1 MKTKSLFQIPAGRR
15 WCIGLLTAGLFAG
28 LAAQGLAAVRTWT
41 GGGNPDFSWS
51 NPANWDGG
59 ASAPT
64 SGDFLVFDGTV
75 GLANNNDLTAGLSF
89 SSISFATN
97 AGAFVI
103 SGNTVKIGANG
114 LGATTANG
122 NGGVT
127 NYSASPQTFYVQ
139 LQNDRT
145 TRFANFGGDIISAN
159 KLWDWRW
166 YMHGPGKLIIAST
179 NPASGLNGNV
189 LGATG
194 GTMVFAAQPLTGV
207 IGHGLFI
214 NPGGT
219 VQLVGPSTNQI
230 ASGRDVYMSGGKIQI
245 QTTNALGAA
254 AGEDV
259 SSLKSQS
266 VNATGAIVENGS
278 TSPIYLGVG
287 EGNNRRGYFIGTIQD
302 GGSAALALNV
312 FGAAWQTLAG
322 TNTYTGATLV
332 TNSNVAGITRLI
344 VDGVHTGGGTYTVSG
359 NATNAPNQAALA
371 GKGVISAAVNLLDY
385 SFLAPG
391 GVLSSTSTNQDNYT
405 ATFTDSTA
413 VLTISNAVSLAS
425 SSTVLDIQLAGTTP
439 GVGYDQVV
447 IAGSG
452 TFSNN
457 SANLQLTVDVAFT
470 PQAGNKF
477 TLVQVPGTSP
487 ANNIGVFTKLNGL
500 PVNLAQGATFLVGAA
515 KFRISYRAEGSTFDA
530 GAGNGNDIMLEALE
544 STSANLTWRG
554 DVDGDWDVQL
564 KSNWRNTNNVA
575 TTFTNLDF
583 VTFNDSGVTTNV
595 NLTTDLTPGT
605 ILVNATK
612 NYEFSGAGKLTGGLV
627 LTKTNTGTLTLKTA
641 NDYAGAAVV
650 NQGTLQIGDNGA
662 EGALTCA
669 ITVNSNGVLAFNRV
683 DDQVFSPF
691 SFAGKGRFVH
701 NGTGGLLLTN
711 DYSSAFTGFTTNS
724 GGALQ
729 FGDGTAAASIARLG
743 GLIHVTAP
751 SSVYYNFGGGT
762 AQTIGSSLSGPGSLT
777 IAYTTGGSTA
787 TFGSTA
793 TNSSFTGTL
802 TIKPYTRVEI
812 STAASQPAG
821 PIVVESDGSG
831 GNGSFYPHVANF
843 TNANA
848 ITIAGPGPGGASG
861 PIDTPRGKG
870 ALRLGNGWSGP
881 IILSA
886 NATIGASAGTGTI
899 LGNISDGGAGYTLE
913 LIGGTLQ
920 IGPTSGVNNYG
931 PTLITEDLSGSTSTS
946 GQTLVR
952 ALNSNPFSS
961 SPVRMVGQ
969 TRLELNGNNLN
980 LANLVDDS
988 ISSGVSNFSPVIAN
1002 GSSTAVATLTL
1013 GADDGSQ
1020 SFSGRF
1026 INGSTRV
1033 LNLTKV
1039 GAGTFTVTGDSTN
1052 TGTVTVSVGS
1062 LALAAATANY
1072 PTGQPVIGSGSF
1084 SNATLLTVASGA
1096 TLDVL
1101 GRIDQTLTVNSGQT
1115 LGGSGTVN
1123 GAVVVVPGG
1132 NLAPGSSVGTLTVAG
1147 NVTLGGNLTIELN
1160 RALAPNSD
1168 RLATSG
1174 GSITGGGTLTLTNL
1188 GAALQA
1194 GDTFQVFAAGV
1205 SGITVPA
1212 QTVDYVNAVTYTWQN
1227 NLAASGSV
1235 TVQSVTPI
1243 TAPTLNV
1250 GQSGN
1255 LLTFSWTGPFKLQ
1268 SQTNSLNVGISSNW
1282 GNYPGGSTSPV
1293 GVTINPTNPTVF
1305 FRLSL
1310 Q

>member
-1 MKTKSLFQIPAGRR
+1 MNTKSLLKIPGGRR
-15 WCIGLLTAGLFAG
+15 WGRCLLTAGLLIG
-28 LAAQGLAAVRTWT
+28 LASQGLAAVRTWT
-41 GGGNPDFSWS
+41 GGGNPDFNWS
-51 NPANWDGG
+51 NPLNWDGG
-59 ASAPT
+59 VSAPVA
-64 SGDFLVFDGTV
+64 GDYLVFDGAV
-75 GLANNNDLTAGLSF
+75 GLVNNNDLANQTSF

-122 NGGVT
+122 NGGLT
-127 NYSASPQTFYVQ
+127 NYSANPQTFYIQ
-139 LQNDRT
+139 IQNDRT
-145 TRFANFGGDIISAN
+145 TRVANFGGDIINNN
-159 KLWDWRW
+159 KFWDWRW
-166 YMHGPGKLIIAST
+166 YMHGPGKLIIAAT
-179 NPASGLNGNV
+179 NTASGLNGNV
-189 LGATG
+189 LGANG
-194 GTMVFAAQPLTGV
+194 GIMVFASQPSAGV

-230 ASGRDVYMSGGKIQI
+230 ANNRDIYMSGGKIQI

-254 AGEDV
+254 AGEEV
-259 SSLKSQS
+259 PSLKSQS

-278 TSPIYLGVG
+278 AAPTYLGLG

-332 TNSNVAGITRLI
+332 TNGNIAGITRLI
-344 VDGVHTGGGTYTVSG
+344 VDGVHTGGGAYTVSG

-371 GKGVISAAVNLLDY
+371 GKGAITAPVTLLDY

-391 GVLSSTSTNQDNYT
+391 GVLSAAAMTQDNNT
-405 ATFTDSTA
+405 ATFAESTA
-413 VLTISNAVSLAS
+413 VLTISNSVSLAS
-425 SSTVLDIQLAGTTP
+425 SSAALDVQLAGTTA
-439 GVGYDQVV
+439 GAGYDQVV

-457 SANLQLTVDVAFT
+457 SANLQLAVDVTFT
-470 PQAGNKF
+470 PQAGDKF
-477 TLVQVPGTSP
+477 TLVQVPGTSA
-487 ANNIGVFTKLNGL
+487 ANNVGVFTKLNGL
-500 PVNLAQGATFLVGAA
+500 PANLAQGATFLIGAA

-554 DVDGDWDVQL
+554 DVDGDWDVQV
-564 KSNWRNTNNVA
+564 KANWRNTNNVA
-575 TTFTNLDF
+575 ATFTNLDF

-605 ILVNATK
+605 ILVNAAQS
-612 NYEFSGAGKLTGGLV
+612 YVFSGVGKLTGGMV
-627 LTKTNTGTLTLKTA
+627 LTKTNTGTLILKTA

-650 NQGTLQIGDNGA
+650 HQGTLQIGENGG

-669 ITVNSNGVLAFNRV
+669 ITVNSNGVLAFNRS
-683 DDQVFSPF
+683 DEQVFSPY
-691 SFAGKGRFVH
+691 SFAGKGKFVH
-701 NGTGGLLLTN
+701 NGSGNLIVTN
-711 DYSSAFTGFTTNS
+711 DYSAAFTGITTNS
-724 GGALQ
+724 GGTLQ
-729 FGDGTAAASIARLG
+729 FGDGTAAASAARLG
-743 GLIHVTAP
+743 GLLHVTAP
-751 SSVYYNFGGGT
+751 SSVYYNFGGGS

-793 TNSSFTGTL
+793 TNSGFTGTL

-831 GNGSFYPHVANF
+831 GNGAFYPHVSNF

-848 ITIAGPGPGGASG
+848 ITIAGPGPGSISG

-870 ALRLGNGWSGP
+870 ALRLGNAWAGP
-881 IILSA
+881 ITLSA

-931 PTLITEDLSGSTSTS
+931 PTLITEDLSGGNSVS
-946 GQTLVR
+946 GLTTVR
-952 ALNSNPFSS
+952 LLNGNAFSAN
-961 SPVRMVGQ
+961 PVRMVGQ
-969 TRLELNGNNLN
+969 TRLELNGQNLS
-980 LANLVDDS
+980 LVNLVDES
-988 ISSGVSNFSPVIAN
+988 TSAGVTNFSPVIAN
-1002 GSSTAVATLTL
+1002 GSASASATLTV
-1013 GADDGSQ
+1013 GSDNNPQ
-1020 SFSGRF
+1020 TFGGRF
-1026 INGSTRV
+1026 INGGTRA
-1033 LNLTKV
+1033 LHLTKI
-1039 GAGTFTVTGDSTN
+1039 GTGTFTVTGDNTN
-1052 TGTVTVSVGS
+1052 TGTVLVSAGT
-1062 LALAAATANY
+1062 LALAESTAFY
-1072 PTGQPVIGSGSF
+1072 LTGQPVIGSGSF
-1084 SNATLLTVASGA
+1084 SNAALLSVASGA
-1096 TLDVL
+1096 TLDVM
-1101 GRIDQTLTVNSGQT
+1101 GRLSQTLTVNPGQT

-1123 GAVVVVPGG
+1123 GAVVTAVGG
-1132 NLAPGSSVGTLTVAG
+1132 NIAPGDSIGTLTIAG

-1168 RLATSG
+1168 RLTVSS
-1174 GSITGGGTLTLTNL
+1174 GSITGGGTLTLTNI
-1188 GAALQA
+1188 GAALQP
-1194 GDTFQVFAAGV
+1194 GDTFQIFAAGV

-1212 QTVDYVNAVTYTWQN
+1212 QTVDYVNAVTYTWN
-1227 NLAASGSV
+1227 DNLAASGSV
-1235 TVQSVTPI
+1235 SVASVTPI
-1243 TAPTLNV
+1243 TAPTLGV
-1250 GQSGN
+1250 AQTGN
-1255 LLTFSWTGPFKLQ
+1255 ALTFSWTGPFKLQ
-1268 SQTNSLNVGISSNW
+1268 AQTNSLAVGVSSNW
-1282 GNYPGGSTSPV
+1282 FNFPGGSTSPV
-1293 GVTINPTNPTVF
+1293 NVSINPTNPTVF